1 MLQCFYAINLIYA
14 SPIAAKAKCMEIN
27 GTEINISFTTER
39 EDRNKV
45 YFTAGGNPRP
55 INSWQ
60 QIVIK

>member
-1 MLQCFYAINLIYA
+1 
-14 SPIAAKAKCMEIN
+14 MEIN